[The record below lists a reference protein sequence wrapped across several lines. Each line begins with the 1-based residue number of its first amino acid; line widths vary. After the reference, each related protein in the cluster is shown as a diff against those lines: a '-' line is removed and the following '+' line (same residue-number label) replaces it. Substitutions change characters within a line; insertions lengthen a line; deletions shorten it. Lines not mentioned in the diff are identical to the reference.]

1 MMTTAYYPTE
11 SLLKPAVGFG
21 IAALVGILVATG
33 QLPFVFFAIALLV
46 ALIVQ
51 LFDNSLGMWFLG
63 LASVHAVWSY
73 LSVALPGASSSSANN
88 ASLFALEAFKI
99 YFAGISAMLVGFG
112 LSTKPDLR
120 WRPVTL
126 KLKRFDWWTLVLAG
140 IGCLLVGY
148 VLSGIGF
155 VQMILTG
162 TFSRYFGE
170 EQVGASYSL
179 YQSLLRRGLAILII
193 VAPLLVLRW
202 QQHKSTARFLA
213 AGAGL
218 FFMMSTVRRGPIF
231 MALVSLVLS
240 NAVAGKHRRLIA
252 ITLISF
258 VVAFFVI
265 QGLLV
270 TVDTDA
276 DTALASTAFILRSAT
291 SEVNDLAWVLSEWNR
306 HWYMGATWLA
316 AVWPLPATISD
327 FKNTYV
333 LTSVTKDIVGI
344 SREFES
350 GGLRISM
357 FGEAYLNFGHAAV
370 IGLGLLFGF
379 LIRKFNGLV
388 DWARGQGPLILFPC
402 MFLYLAGLY
411 QFYLS
416 GTGTLPDS
424 ILSFVMIAIIYG
436 VSVQRNPQPAGN

>member
-1 MMTTAYYPTE
+1 MTTAYYPSE

-21 IAALVGILVATG
+21 VAVLIGILVATA
-33 QLPFVFFAIALLV
+33 QLPFIFFAVALLA
-46 ALIVQ
+46 ALVVQ
-51 LFDNSLGMWFLG
+51 VFDNTLGAWFLM
-63 LASVHAVWSY
+63 LASIHAVWSY
-73 LSVALPGASSSSANN
+73 LSVALPGGSSSTANN

-99 YFAGISAMLVGFG
+99 YFVGISAMLVGYG
-112 LSTKPDLR
+112 LSRKPDLR
-120 WRPVTL
+120 WRPVSL
-126 KLKRFDWWTLVLAG
+126 KVKRFDVTTFTLAA
-140 IGCLLVGY
+140 IGCLLVAY
-148 VLSGIGF
+148 VLYGIGF
-155 VQMILTG
+155 LEMILTG

-170 EQVGASYSL
+170 EQVGSSYTL

-193 VAPLLVLRW
+193 VVPLLFLRW
-202 QQHKSTARFLA
+202 QQNKTALRLVA
-213 AGAGL
+213 AVASL
-218 FFMMSTVRRGPIF
+218 IFMFSTVRRGPIL

-240 NAVAGKHRRLIA
+240 IAVAGKHRRLIA
-252 ITLISF
+252 ITLISL

-265 QGLLV
+265 QGLLI

-276 DTALASTAFILRSAT
+276 DTALAATTFVLRSAT
-291 SEVNDLAWVLSEWNR
+291 SEVNDLAWVLSEWNH

-357 FGEAYLNFGHAAV
+357 FGEAYLNFDYTAV

-436 VSVQRNPQPAGN
+436 ISLQKSPQPLAS